1 MQKVLIIHTYYK
13 LKGGEDSVVENEM
26 ELLRSNGLTVELL
39 SFSNSGNTLLKLAQ
53 LPFNFSSYR
62 QTKAKIASFKPDVVH
77 IHNLH
82 FSGSAAV
89 VYAVKNTGTPLVM
102 TLHNYRL
109 LCPSGSLF
117 HNNTLFMDS
126 ISPGFPWLAV
136 KEGVYQNS
144 SLITF
149 WISLSMYLHHK
160 IGTWKRVDRFISLG
174 IHSKELFSDSALQPY
189 ADRLVVKPNF
199 CYPGPDAVSGAN
211 KESTAETNDEK
222 IAENNNEN
230 TAVNNNDNAVSPLHY
245 LYVGRLTEEKGLKV
259 LLAAFAENQLPLVIV
274 GTGPLADVVTVYTA
288 KYKNITY
295 KGEQKKKQIVELLD
309 HAKALIFPSLW
320 YETFGMVVI
329 EAFSRGI
336 PVITSNHGNMK
347 NLVTDQYNG
356 LTFNVGSSEDLSKT
370 VSEFEQMDHSKKNVF
385 RQNARTTYVSNY
397 SPERNFQQLLD
408 IYKAAISMK
417 LYRR

>member
-26 ELLRSNGLTVELL
+26 ELLRSNGMTVELL

-89 VYAVKNTGTPLVM
+89 VYAVKKCGIPLVM

-174 IHSKELFSDSALQPY
+174 MHSKELFTDSALQPY

-199 CYPGPDAVSGAN
+199 CYPGPDSGTI
-211 KESTAETNDEK
+211 SDS
-222 IAENNNEN
+222 
-230 TAVNNNDNAVSPLHY
+230 NNDADANNDSASKSSYY
-245 LYVGRLTEEKGLKV
+245 LYVGRLTEEKGLRV
-259 LLAAFAENQLPLVIV
+259 LLEAFAINQLPLVIV
-274 GTGPLADVVTVYTA
+274 GTGPLADVVTEYA
-288 KYKNITY
+288 SRYQHITF

-309 HAKALIFPSLW
+309 QAKALIFPSLW

-370 VSEFEQMDHSKKNVF
+370 VSEFEEMDPSQKNVF
-385 RQNARTTYVSNY
+385 RQNARTTYMTNY
-397 SPERNFQQLLD
+397 SPERNFEQLLD
-408 IYKAAISMK
+408 IYRAAISMQ

>member
-1 MQKVLIIHTYYK
+1 
-13 LKGGEDSVVENEM
+13 
-26 ELLRSNGLTVELL
+26 
-39 SFSNSGNTLLKLAQ
+39 
-53 LPFNFSSYR
+53 
-62 QTKAKIASFKPDVVH
+62 
-77 IHNLH
+77 
-82 FSGSAAV
+82 
-89 VYAVKNTGTPLVM
+89 
-102 TLHNYRL
+102 
-109 LCPSGSLF
+109 
-117 HNNTLFMDS
+117 MDS

-136 KEGVYQNS
+136 KQGVYQNS

-199 CYPGPDAVSGAN
+199 CYPGP
-211 KESTAETNDEK
+211 ETISDTHNDT
-222 IAENNNEN
+222 NS
-230 TAVNNNDNAVSPLHY
+230 VNNNQNDTQSSYY

-274 GTGPLADVVTVYTA
+274 GTGPLADIVTEYTA
-288 KYKNITY
+288 NYKNITF
-295 KGEQKKKQIVELLD
+295 KGEQKKRQIIDLLD

-370 VSEFEQMDHSKKNVF
+370 VTEFEQMEPSQMNVF
-385 RQNARTTYVSNY
+385 RQNARTTYVSDY
-397 SPERNFQQLLD
+397 SPERNFMQLLD

>member
-199 CYPGPDAVSGAN
+199 VYPGPDTIPDIQS
-211 KESTAETNDEK
+211 SY
-222 IAENNNEN
+222 
-230 TAVNNNDNAVSPLHY
+230 Y

-274 GTGPLADVVTVYTA
+274 GTGPLADVVTEYAA
-288 KYKNITY
+288 KYKNITF
-295 KGEQKKKQIVELLD
+295 KGEQKKKQIVDLLD

-370 VSEFEQMDHSKKNVF
+370 VTEFEQMDRSKKNVF